1 MRNNEFITTAIL
13 SLAIV
18 APSFADIYQYE
29 DCDGNGTL
37 LLTELNAEPGVSL
50 SGMYLGCADL
60 FSADLDNAN
69 LTDADLRN
77 ADLSEANL
85 NFALFIN
92 ANLPEADLTDADLR
106 NADLSEANLNF
117 ANFINANL
125 SNANLAGA
133 KLTFAKFQTAN
144 LQGTNLG
151 GALDW
156 ATVTWTNATWSQST
170 IFPTGMNPNNYAMIY
185 VPLASGSCCVTSGC
199 SLIVE
204 SNCTDMGGSWTE
216 GGSCDDCSPTCNGD
230 MNADGEV
237 DIEDLLLMIGAWG
250 VCP

>member
-69 LTDADLRN
+69 
-77 ADLSEANL
+77 
-85 NFALFIN
+85 
-92 ANLPEADLTDADLR
+92 LTDADLR